1 MMTFHVNTLG
11 CKVNQYESQQIRE
24 LLEKLGLRESRTD
37 GEKSD
42 LVVVNTC
49 CVTHTASAK
58 SRQYINK
65 ATRLSSDAVV
75 IVCGCLPTVQ
85 ISELSS
91 LHKNTKVVKHQ
102 HDLASALRNAVCSIK
117 NRDQQNN
124 KLMPQC
130 IQSHPL
136 NTIKPQNAEK
146 IKDKNNLISPNQ
158 LPPLTKFK
166 GQTRAFLKV
175 QDGCDGYC
183 SYCIIPKT
191 RPILTSK
198 PLDMAIN
205 EAKNLLK
212 AGHKEIVIT
221 GVHLGAYG
229 RTTVSQK
236 TQNDKLADLLI
247 NIAQIQ
253 NLPRIRLSSL
263 EPTEITP
270 KLLRTIRNHPNIM
283 PHLHLS
289 LQSGSDTILK
299 KMCRQYSSADFMRT
313 VDQIKAALDRPAI
326 TTDVIV
332 GFPGESEEDFEQTLK
347 LARKTGF
354 AKIHV
359 FKFSKRNGTKAADMQ
374 NPVNSK
380 IINERSKTLRNLD
393 MELGRKF
400 REKFVG
406 QTLEILVENNK
417 DLKSGLTRRYF
428 KVFLPDHTDK
438 PITNKLIPVKL
449 IKTTPNGAIGKILD
463 DDASRINH

>member
-1 MMTFHVNTLG
+1 MMTFNVNTLG

-37 GEKSD
+37 GEKPD

-49 CVTHTASAK
+49 CVTHAASAK

-65 ATRLSSDAVV
+65 ATKLSSDAVV

-91 LHKNTKVVKHQ
+91 LHKNVKVVKHQ
-102 HDLASALRNAVCSIK
+102 DDLASALKNAVCSIS
-117 NRDQQNN
+117 NQQNN
-124 KLMPQC
+124 ELMPQC

-136 NTIKPQNAEK
+136 KFIKPQNAEK
-146 IKDKNNLISPNQ
+146 IKGKNNLISHNQ

-175 QDGCDGYC
+175 QDGCDSQC

-198 PLDMAIN
+198 PLNMAVN
-205 EAKNLLK
+205 EAKNLVK

-229 RTTVSQK
+229 RKTVRK
-236 TQNDKLADLLI
+236 KAQNDNLADLLV
-247 NIAQIQ
+247 NIAQIP

-270 KLLRTIRNHPNIM
+270 KLLRTMREHPNIM

-289 LQSGSDTILK
+289 LQSGSDRILRR
-299 KMCRQYSSADFMRT
+299 MCRQYSSKDFLRT
-313 VDQIKAALDRPAI
+313 VDQIKTALDRPAI
-326 TTDVIV
+326 TTDIIV
-332 GFPGESEEDFEQTLK
+332 GFPGESEEDFEKTLK
-347 LARKTGF
+347 LARKTAF

-359 FKFSKRNGTKAADMQ
+359 FKFSKRKGTQAADMQ
-374 NPVNSK
+374 NPVKSK
-380 IINERSKTLRNLD
+380 IINERSKTLRNLE
-393 MELGRKF
+393 MEQGRKF
-400 REKFVG
+400 REQFVG
-406 QTLEILVENNK
+406 QTLEILGETSK
-417 DLKSGLTRRYF
+417 GLKSGLTRRYF
-428 KVFLPDHTDK
+428 KVFLPDQTDK
-438 PITNKLIPVKL
+438 PITNELIPVK
-449 IKTTPNGAIGKILD
+449 ITKTTPNGAIGQILD
-463 DDASRINH
+463 FDIS